1 MRSPCEF
8 WIDEYTSAHAPGGP
22 VDRSPVEYGD
32 ALTKLVEMANE
43 IFTQMIKDYPDEFD
57 TKS

>member
-32 ALTKLVEMANE
+32 ALTKLVE
-43 IFTQMIKDYPDEFD
+43 IITQMIKDYPDEFD